1 MKVDSSLVD
10 RLWRETGKDYG
21 FCEKILKRYS
31 NNYEKAKIYVL
42 SYDDKTTTK
51 IINNVKNILSG
62 KIKYRLK
69 VYSPGKDAFI
79 NVSPIFLMALILVI
93 PKFKYILL
101 AGLLIMMLTGYSMSI
116 EKLYANMDYEPK
128 RAIIKEDTP
137 PIKQD
142 IKQVEILED
151 GYLYMKV
158 K

>member
-1 MKVDSSLVD
+1 
-10 RLWRETGKDYG
+10 
-21 FCEKILKRYS
+21 
-31 NNYEKAKIYVL
+31 
-42 SYDDKTTTK
+42 
-51 IINNVKNILSG
+51 
-62 KIKYRLK
+62 
-69 VYSPGKDAFI
+69 
-79 NVSPIFLMALILVI
+79 MALILVI

-101 AGLLIMMLTGYSMSI
+101 AWLLIMMLTGYSMSI